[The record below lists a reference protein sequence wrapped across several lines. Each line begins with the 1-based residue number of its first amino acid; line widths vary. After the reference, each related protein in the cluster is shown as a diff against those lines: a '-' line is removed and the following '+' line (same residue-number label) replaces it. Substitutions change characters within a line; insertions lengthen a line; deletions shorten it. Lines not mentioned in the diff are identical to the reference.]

1 VVVQGGSA
9 RLTKL
14 YWARS
19 RAGGRAASRPR
30 RAGDRARRDN
40 GVPAAAPLLEYW
52 RKTRVYSVGIDI
64 GGTKIAGALVD
75 DAGTVV
81 REARTPTPAADAAA
95 LEDAVFAMVTAFAAE
110 GPVIA
115 TGVAAA
121 GFVKADGSEIYYAP
135 NVAWRHEPLQGNLS
149 ARLGHPVVVEN
160 DANAA
165 GWGEY
170 VLGAGRG
177 RQSMLMATIGTGIG
191 GAFVSEGRLFRGGF
205 GAGAEVGHLMFRPG
219 GILCGCGSRGC
230 IEQYASGRALLR
242 LANEVADAGG
252 VGAELAALRAARGA
266 LTGTDVS
273 DLLQAGDRGAVHALT
288 LLGRNLGE
296 ALASMQALYDPELIV
311 LGGGVAQAGEL
322 LLEPVRAAFFEH
334 LSARDFRPH
343 PDFAIAE
350 LVNDAGVIGAA
361 DLARRALRG

>member
-1 VVVQGGSA
+1 M
-9 RLTKL
+9 
-14 YWARS
+14 
-19 RAGGRAASRPR
+19 
-30 RAGDRARRDN
+30 
-40 GVPAAAPLLEYW
+40 
-52 RKTRVYSVGIDI
+52 YSVGIDI

-75 DAGTVV
+75 ETGAVV
-81 REARTPTPAADAAA
+81 REARTPTPAQDTVA
-95 LEDAVFAMVTAFAAE
+95 LEDAVVAMVSAFAPAGE
-110 GPVIA
+110 IVA

-170 VLGAGRG
+170 VFGAGRG

-205 GAGAEVGHLMFRPG
+205 GAGAEIGHQTFRPG
-219 GILCGCGSRGC
+219 GIPCGCGSRGC

-252 VGAELAALRAARGA
+252 IGAELAARRTEQGG
-266 LTGTDVS
+266 LTGTDVGE
-273 DLLQAGDRGAVHALT
+273 LLQAGEPGAVQALT
-288 LLGRNLGE
+288 LLGYDLGE

-322 LLEPVRAAFFEH
+322 LLAPVRSAFFEH

-350 LVNDAGVIGAA
+350 LVNDAGAIGAA
-361 DLARRALRG
+361 DLARRAFRG